1 MAKWKFLIS
10 MSVAATILSGCIKP
24 SSYNQIGPSPVAT
37 DVKAKAP
44 ADAGMVKL
52 SSQKPKLALGVD
64 PCGPRAVAQKAT
76 VKKHVGKKAIAVRK
90 SKVKSVHHKIVKN
103 GKLTKKKQLAAK
115 VKRNSGKKTTAN
127 KHVKRH
133 RVS

>member
-1 MAKWKFLIS
+1 MAKWNFWIS

-24 SSYNQIGPSPVAT
+24 SSYNQVGSARVSA
-37 DVKAKAP
+37 DAKAKVV

-52 SSQKPKLALGVD
+52 SSQKPKLAIGID

-76 VKKHVGKKAIAVRK
+76 IKKHVGKKAIAVRK
-90 SKVKSVHHKIVKN
+90 SKAKSVHHKIVKN
-103 GKLTKKKQLAAK
+103 GNVTKKKQLAAK
-115 VKRNSGKKTTAN
+115 VKKNNGKKTAAN
-127 KHVKRH
+127 KNVKRH